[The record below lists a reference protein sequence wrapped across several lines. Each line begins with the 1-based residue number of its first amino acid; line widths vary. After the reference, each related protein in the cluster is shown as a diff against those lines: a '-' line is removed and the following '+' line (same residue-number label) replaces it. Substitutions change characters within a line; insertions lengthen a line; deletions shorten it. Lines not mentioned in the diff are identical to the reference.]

1 MKNGTPSILCGK
13 DKTGS
18 TVYTLTYGNFAL
30 QSSIK
35 IGSRTLASYGYFVDG
50 NHDLTSLD
58 YGNGAL

>member
-1 MKNGTPSILCGK
+1 MGLFLFFIEKVETR
-13 DKTGS
+13 S
-18 TVYTLTYGNFAL
+18 TACSLTYGNFGL
-30 QSSIK
+30 KSSIK